1 MLFIDNKALEYFTD
15 YAKEHWD
22 PSNAAK
28 LQTFI
33 DDPDNT
39 LPSSTKLVIVE
50 GGMSETRRELAY
62 ALKPKLDG
70 LHTVIV
76 VISGEPNLFDTNGLV
91 GIEKNI
97 VETAETLVSLSGDP
111 DYIII
116 HGNYDDEQYAPLK
129 NMIEVVF
136 HKHCYVRRESDSV
149 ETDAVNIFNKIMES
163 FR

>member
-1 MLFIDNKALEYFTD
+1 MLEDNKDVLKYFAD

-28 LQTFI
+28 LQTYI

-39 LPSSTKLVIVE
+39 LPSSTKLVVVQ
-50 GGMSETRRELAY
+50 GGLSETRKELCY
-62 ALKPKLDG
+62 ALRTKLDG

-76 VISGEPNLFDTNGLV
+76 IVSGEPTLFNTNGLV

-97 VETAETLVSLSGDP
+97 VETGETLISLAGDP
-111 DYIII
+111 DYIIL
-116 HGNYDDEQYAPLK
+116 HGNFKDDEYLPLHGLI
-129 NMIEVVF
+129 NVVF
-136 HKHCYVRRESDSV
+136 RKHYYCECHSDSLESDANS
-149 ETDAVNIFNKIMES
+149 IFNGVLES

>member
-1 MLFIDNKALEYFTD
+1 MLYIDNKALEFFTG

-28 LQTFI
+28 LMTYI

-39 LPSSTKLVIVE
+39 LPSSTKLIVVEGSIVE
-50 GGMSETRRELAY
+50 KRRELAY

-70 LHTVIV
+70 LHTMIA

-91 GIEKNI
+91 GIEKNV

-111 DYIII
+111 DYIILY
-116 HGNYDDEQYAPLK
+116 GNFADAEYAPLK
-129 NMIEVVF
+129 NLIEVVF
-136 HKHCYVRRESDSV
+136 RKNVYVQPHSDSIESDA
-149 ETDAVNIFNKIMES
+149 TDIFNKVMEA

>member
-1 MLFIDNKALEYFTD
+1 MLHIDDKAIKYFAD
-15 YAKEHWD
+15 YARDFWD

-39 LPSSTKLVIVE
+39 LPSSTKLVVVE
-50 GGMSETRRELAY
+50 GGMSEKRRELAY

-76 VISGEPNLFDTNGLV
+76 VISGEPTLFDTNGLV

-111 DYIII
+111 DYIIL
-116 HGNYDDEQYAPLK
+116 HGEFHDEEYTPLK
-129 NMIEVVF
+129 NLIEVIF
-136 HKHCYVRRESDSV
+136 RKHCYVKSTSDSI
-149 ETDAVNIFNKIMES
+149 ETDAGNIFNQVMES

>member
-1 MLFIDNKALEYFTD
+1 MLGVGVEILDYFAD
-15 YAKEHWD
+15 YAREHWD

-33 DDPDNT
+33 NDPENT
-39 LPSSTKLVIVE
+39 LPSSSKLLVVE
-50 GGMSETRRELAY
+50 GGMANERRDLCY
-62 ALKPKLDG
+62 SLRTKLDR

-76 VISGEPNLFDTNGLV
+76 IVSGEPTLYDTNGLV

-111 DYIII
+111 DYIIL
-116 HGNYDDEQYAPLK
+116 HGNFQDAEYQPLRDLFS
-129 NMIEVVF
+129 VVF
-136 HKHCYVRRESDSV
+136 KKHYYAKVEGESLESN
-149 ETDAVNIFNKIMES
+149 ASSIFNRVIEA

>member
-1 MLFIDNKALEYFTD
+1 MLTIDNKALEYFTD

-33 DDPDNT
+33 DDPENT
-39 LPSSTKLVIVE
+39 LPSSTKLVVVQ
-50 GGMSETRRELAY
+50 GGMSEKRRELAQ

-70 LHTVIV
+70 LHTMIV
-76 VISGEPNLFDTNGLV
+76 VISGEPTLFDTNGLV

-111 DYIII
+111 DYIIL
-116 HGNYDDEQYAPLK
+116 HGNYEDAEYLPLK
-129 NMIEVVF
+129 KLIEIVF
-136 HKHCYVRRESDSV
+136 HKHCYVEVHSDSI
-149 ETDAVNIFNKIMES
+149 ETDAINLFNQIMES